1 MRSSD
6 EQANEALTYFRE
18 RFGVEELPGRV
29 VERGDA
35 LWLTTASGELP
46 EGIPTIAMGVRLLRR
61 HGRGLKPTSFGL
73 MLLGDRIRA
82 QRVNLSRSE
91 LEALL
96 QGRTLTRK
104 DLPPGYVALCFEG
117 DVLGCGHVKGE
128 LLRCQIPRGRRQEL
142 LTALS
147 AARRGGV

>member
-1 MRSSD
+1 MPSSD

-29 VERGDA
+29 VERGDS
-35 LWLTTASGELP
+35 LWLTTAP
-46 EGIPTIAMGVRLLRR
+46 EMPNGIKIHSLGIRLLRKQKK
-61 HGRGLKPTSFGL
+61 GLKPTSFGL

-82 QRVNLSRSE
+82 QRVNLSRSD
-91 LEALL
+91 LENLL

-104 DLPPGYVALCFEG
+104 DLTPGYVALCFEG
-117 DVLGCGHVKGE
+117 DVLGCGHVKGG

-142 LTALS
+142 LIAL
-147 AARRGGV
+147 AAERRGGV

>member
-1 MRSSD
+1 MPSSD

-29 VERGDA
+29 VERGDS
-35 LWLTTASGELP
+35 LWLTTAPEVP
-46 EGIPTIAMGVRLLRR
+46 EGVKVHSLGIRLLRKQKKS
-61 HGRGLKPTSFGL
+61 LKPTSFGL

-82 QRVNLSRSE
+82 QRVNLSRSD
-91 LEALL
+91 LENLL

-104 DLPPGYVALCFEG
+104 DLTPGYVALCFEG
-117 DVLGCGHVKGE
+117 DVLGCGHVKGG

-142 LTALS
+142 LIAL
-147 AARRGGV
+147 AAERRGGV

>member
-1 MRSSD
+1 LPSSD

-29 VERGDA
+29 VERGDS
-35 LWLTTASGELP
+35 LWLTTAP
-46 EGIPTIAMGVRLLRR
+46 EMPNGIKIHSLGIRLLRKQKKS
-61 HGRGLKPTSFGL
+61 LKPTSFGL

-82 QRVNLSRSE
+82 QRVNLSRSD
-91 LEALL
+91 LENLL

-104 DLPPGYVALCFEG
+104 DLTPGYVALCFEG
-117 DVLGCGHVKGE
+117 DVLGCGHVKGG

-142 LTALS
+142 LIAL
-147 AARRGGV
+147 AAERRGGV

>member
-1 MRSSD
+1 MPSSD

-29 VERGDA
+29 VERGDS
-35 LWLTTASGELP
+35 LWLTTAPEVP
-46 EGIPTIAMGVRLLRR
+46 EGVRVHSLGVRLLRR
-61 HGRGLKPTSFGL
+61 QKGGLKPTSFGL

-82 QRVNLSRSE
+82 QRVNLSRSD
-91 LEALL
+91 LESLL

-104 DLPPGYVALCFEG
+104 DLTPGYVALCFEG
-117 DVLGCGHVKGE
+117 DVLGCGHVKGG

-142 LTALS
+142 LIALE

>member
-1 MRSSD
+1 MPSSD

-29 VERGDA
+29 VERGDS
-35 LWLTTASGELP
+35 LWLTTAP
-46 EGIPTIAMGVRLLRR
+46 EMPNGIKIHSLGIRLLRKQKKS
-61 HGRGLKPTSFGL
+61 LKPTSFGL

-82 QRVNLSRSE
+82 QRVNLSRSD
-91 LEALL
+91 LENLL

-104 DLPPGYVALCFEG
+104 DLTPGYVALCFEG
-117 DVLGCGHVKGE
+117 DVLGCGHVKGG

-142 LTALS
+142 LIAL
-147 AARRGGV
+147 AAERRGGV

>member
-1 MRSSD
+1 LPSSD

-29 VERGDA
+29 VERGDS
-35 LWLTTASGELP
+35 LWLTTAP
-46 EGIPTIAMGVRLLRR
+46 EMPNGIKIHSLGIRLLRKQKKS
-61 HGRGLKPTSFGL
+61 LKPTSFGL

-82 QRVNLSRSE
+82 QRVNLSRSD
-91 LEALL
+91 LENLL

-104 DLPPGYVALCFEG
+104 DLTPGYVALCFEG
-117 DVLGCGHVKGE
+117 DVLGCGHVTGG

-142 LTALS
+142 LIAL
-147 AARRGGV
+147 AAERRGGV